1 MWPVNA
7 KYCIGHIHTSSQS
20 SSRETKD
27 EADGECLQQ
36 APGLAGGESERVV
49 TMAWSP
55 GPYSRL
61 QSHERILI
69 FRARVRTVTDNTRL
83 HLIFTASQL
92 ILLFPRHPFLFT
104 ISNAQNMIYA
114 SDLTNS

>member
-20 SSRETKD
+20 SSRETKGRQM
-27 EADGECLQQ
+27 AVF
-36 APGLAGGESERVV
+36 AAGTRISWGESERAV
-49 TMAWSP
+49 TMAQA
-55 GPYSRL
+55 YSRL

>member
-1 MWPVNA
+1 MFA
-7 KYCIGHIHTSSQS
+7 
-20 SSRETKD
+20 
-27 EADGECLQQ
+27 
-36 APGLAGGESERVV
+36 AGTRISWGESESSDNGVDQ
-49 TMAWSP
+49 A
-55 GPYSRL
+55 YSRL